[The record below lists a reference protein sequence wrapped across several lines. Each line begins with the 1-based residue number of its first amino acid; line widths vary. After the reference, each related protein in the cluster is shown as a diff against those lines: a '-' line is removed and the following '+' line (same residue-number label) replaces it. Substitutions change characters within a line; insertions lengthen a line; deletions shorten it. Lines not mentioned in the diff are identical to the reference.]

1 MTTRRPGEMV
11 APQSDDGEVYVGF
24 VTHVSKKGNYDCD
37 LIADHTYRSSGNR
50 CIKLANA

>member
-1 MTTRRPGEMV
+1 MV
-11 APQSDDGEVYVGF
+11 ALQSDDGEVYVGF

>member
-1 MTTRRPGEMV
+1 MRKPGEMI
-11 APQSDDGEVYVGF
+11 ALRSDDGEVYLGF
-24 VTHVSKKGNYDCD
+24 VTHVSEEGGYDCD